1 MAKPIVIGDIQF
13 RTKTAAKDE
22 IRRRIGQYEAGDIL
36 SITDQVFFEELFKLH
51 DEYSEKV
58 GAGIKHI
65 QVERDF
71 HRNRCLYI
79 HRTDGTEIDI
89 SWVHC
94 VQPASTKTVV
104 STAFRRAV
112 KERVMAFKSNQLS
125 GGYRCPILNIPLEY
139 ANSHV
144 AYTGY
149 SFESLLDDFLNQT
162 DVTFES
168 IELIN
173 PKPDDSDQRGILKDL
188 DLKAQ
193 WDRFHESNARLTLMS
208 AEANLRRKG

>member
-22 IRRRIGQYEAGDIL
+22 IRRRIAQYEAGGIL
-36 SITDQVFFEELFKLH
+36 SVADQVFFEELLKLH
-51 DEYSEKV
+51 DEYYEKV
-58 GAGIKHI
+58 GAVIKHS
-65 QVERDF
+65 QVRREF
-71 HRNRCLYI
+71 HRNRCSYI
-79 HRTDGTEIDI
+79 HRTDGTKIDI

-112 KERVMAFKSNQLS
+112 KERVMAFKLNQLS
-125 GGYRCPILNIPLEY
+125 RGCRCPILNIPLEY

-144 AYTGY
+144 AYTEY

-162 DVTFES
+162 DVTFEF

-173 PKPDDSDQRGILKDL
+173 PKPDDSDQRGILKDPG
-188 DLKAQ
+188 LKAQ
-193 WDRFHESNARLTLMS
+193 WGRFHESNARLTLMS

>member
-22 IRRRIGQYEAGDIL
+22 IRRRIGQYEAADIL
-36 SITDQVFFEELFKLH
+36 IVADQVFFEELFKLH

-58 GAGIKHI
+58 GVGIKHI
-65 QVERDF
+65 QIERDF

-79 HRTDGTEIDI
+79 HRTDGSEIDI

-104 STAFRRAV
+104 SAAFRREV
-112 KERVMAFKSNQLS
+112 KELVMAFKSNQLS
-125 GGYRCPILNIPLEY
+125 KGRRCPILNTPLDYE
-139 ANSHV
+139 NSHV
-144 AYTGY
+144 AYTEY
-149 SFESLLDDFLNQT
+149 SFESLLDDFLNQA

-173 PKPDDSDQRGILKDL
+173 PNPDDSDQRGILKDPA
-188 DLKAQ
+188 LKAQ
-193 WDRFHESNARLTLMS
+193 WDRFHESKARLTLMS
-208 AEANLRRKG
+208 AEANLRRLG

>member
-13 RTKTAAKDE
+13 RTQAAAKDE
-22 IRRRIGQYEAGDIL
+22 IRRRIGQYEAGDIV
-36 SITDQVFFEELFKLH
+36 SVADQVFFEDLFKLH

-65 QVERDF
+65 RIERDF

-79 HRTDGTEIDI
+79 HRADGSEIDI

-94 VQPASTKTVV
+94 VQPASTKAVV

-112 KERVMAFKSNQLS
+112 KERVMAFKSNKLS
-125 GGYRCPILNIPLEY
+125 EGCRCPILNIPLDYE
-139 ANSHV
+139 NSHV
-144 AYTGY
+144 AYAEY
-149 SFESLLDDFLNQT
+149 SFDSLLDAFLNQA
-162 DVTFES
+162 DITFES

-173 PKPDDSDQRGILKDL
+173 PNPDDSDQRGILKDP
-188 DLKAQ
+188 DLRAQ
-193 WDRFHESNARLTLMS
+193 WDRFHESNAKLTLMS
-208 AEANLRRKG
+208 AKANLRRQG

>member
-1 MAKPIVIGDIQF
+1 VAKPIVIGDIQF
-13 RTKTAAKDE
+13 RTKTAAKAE
-22 IRRRIGQYEAGDIL
+22 IRHRIGQYEAGDIL
-36 SITDQVFFEELFKLH
+36 SVADQVFFEELFKLH
-51 DEYSEKV
+51 DECVEKV
-58 GAGIKHI
+58 GLGIKHI

-112 KERVMAFKSNQLS
+112 KERVMAFKLSQLS
-125 GGYRCPILNIPLEY
+125 EVCRCPILNIPLDYE
-139 ANSHV
+139 NSHV
-144 AYTGY
+144 AYTEN
-149 SFESLLDDFLNQT
+149 SFESLLDDFLDQ
-162 DVTFES
+162 VGITFES

-173 PKPDDSDQRGILKDL
+173 PSPDDSDQRGILKNPDI
-188 DLKAQ
+188 KAKWNQ
-193 WDRFHESNARLTLMS
+193 FYDANARLTLMS

>member
-13 RTKTAAKDE
+13 RTKTAAKAE

-36 SITDQVFFEELFKLH
+36 SVADQVFFEELFKLH
-51 DEYSEKV
+51 DEYVEKV
-58 GAGIKHI
+58 GVAIKHI

-79 HRTDGTEIDI
+79 HRTDGSEIDI

-94 VQPASTKTVV
+94 VQRASTKTVV
-104 STAFRRAV
+104 SAAFRRAV
-112 KERVMAFKSNQLS
+112 KDRVMAFKSSQLS
-125 GGYRCPILNIPLEY
+125 EVCRCPILNIPLDYE
-139 ANSHV
+139 NSHV
-144 AYTGY
+144 AYTKH
-149 SFESLLDDFLNQT
+149 SFESLLDDFLGQAG
-162 DVTFES
+162 VTFES

-173 PKPDDSDQRGILKDL
+173 PSPDDSDQRGILKNPII
-188 DLKAQ
+188 KEQ
-193 WDRFHESNARLTLMS
+193 WNQFYDSNARLTLMS

>member
-13 RTKTAAKDE
+13 RTKTAAKAE

-36 SITDQVFFEELFKLH
+36 SVADQVFFEELFKLH
-51 DEYSEKV
+51 DEYVEKV
-58 GAGIKHI
+58 GVGIKHI

-79 HRTDGTEIDI
+79 HRTDGSEIDI

-104 STAFRRAV
+104 SAAFRRAV
-112 KERVMAFKSNQLS
+112 KGRVMAFKSSQLS
-125 GGYRCPILNIPLEY
+125 EGCRCPILNIPLDYE
-139 ANSHV
+139 NSHV
-144 AYTGY
+144 AYTKN
-149 SFESLLDDFLNQT
+149 SFESLLDDFLGQAG
-162 DVTFES
+162 VTFES

-173 PKPDDSDQRGILKDL
+173 PSPDDSDQRGILKNPVI
-188 DLKAQ
+188 KEQ
-193 WDRFHESNARLTLMS
+193 WNQFYDSNARLTLMS
-208 AEANLRRKG
+208 AEANLRRKS

>member
-13 RTKTAAKDE
+13 RTKTAAKAE
-22 IRRRIGQYEAGDIL
+22 IRCRIGQYEAGDIL
-36 SITDQVFFEELFKLH
+36 SVADQVFFEELFKLH
-51 DEYSEKV
+51 DEYVEKV
-58 GAGIKHI
+58 GVGIKHI

-79 HRTDGTEIDI
+79 HRTDGSEIDI

-104 STAFRRAV
+104 SAAFRRAV
-112 KERVMAFKSNQLS
+112 KDRVMAFKSSQLS
-125 GGYRCPILNIPLEY
+125 EVCRCPILNIPLDYE
-139 ANSHV
+139 NSHV
-144 AYTGY
+144 AYTKN
-149 SFESLLDDFLNQT
+149 SFESLLDDFLGQAG
-162 DVTFES
+162 VTFES

-173 PKPDDSDQRGILKDL
+173 PSPDDSDQRGILKNPII
-188 DLKAQ
+188 KEQ
-193 WDRFHESNARLTLMS
+193 WNQFYDSNARLTLMS

>member
-36 SITDQVFFEELFKLH
+36 SVADQIFFEELFKLH

-58 GAGIKHI
+58 GAGLKHI
-65 QVERDF
+65 QVEMDL
-71 HRNRCLYI
+71 HGNRCLYI
-79 HRTDGTEIDI
+79 HRTDGAEIDI
-89 SWVHC
+89 SLVHC

-125 GGYRCPILNIPLEY
+125 GGCRCPILNILLEY

-144 AYTGY
+144 AYTEY
-149 SFESLLDDFLNQT
+149 SFESLLDDFLSQT

-188 DLKAQ
+188 DVKAQ
-193 WDRFHESNARLTLMS
+193 WNRFHESNARLTLMS
-208 AEANLRRKG
+208 AEGRSVA

>member
-36 SITDQVFFEELFKLH
+36 SVADRVFFEELFKLH

-58 GAGIKHI
+58 GAGIRHI

-79 HRTDGTEIDI
+79 HRTDGSEIDI

-125 GGYRCPILNIPLEY
+125 EGCRCPILNIPLDYE
-139 ANSHV
+139 NSHV
-144 AYTGY
+144 AYTEY
-149 SFESLLDDFLNQT
+149 SFESLLDDFLDQA
-162 DVTFES
+162 DFTFES

-173 PKPDDSDQRGILKDL
+173 PNPDDNDQRGILKDP

-193 WDRFHESNARLTLMS
+193 WDRFHESNAILTLMS
-208 AEANLRRKG
+208 PEANLRRQG